1 MFALIVSRIV
11 AAVRFV
17 REVVAEARA
26 MRDAVARRY
35 PGALNDA

>member
-11 AAVRFV
+11 VAVRFV
-17 REVVAEARA
+17 REVVAEALA

-35 PGALNDA
+35 PGALNDG